1 MNRKLW
7 RVFAGLCAL
16 TLAAV
21 WAAPA
26 SAQTSETKEKPAM
39 YSYIGNWDIPRAHW
53 ADMEK
58 ANTADQKILDKAM
71 ASGTIVGYGNDVIL
85 VHQPDGE
92 THDDWWSAMSMAGL
106 LNVLDQ
112 FYKSSST
119 TSPVLASATKHWDAI
134 YVSRY
139 YNWRSGSWKDAYTRG
154 SYYRLK
160 ADAPTDAVGTLSKI
174 LIVPL
179 MEKLLADGTIVEYE
193 IDTEAVH
200 TEAPSGFWLFYI
212 APNAAGLDKASAARQ
227 EAVQAN
233 PLGFGAFGPMTDSTV
248 HRDFLSRTNATYK

>member
-21 WAAPA
+21 WTAPA
-26 SAQTSETKEKPAM
+26 SAQMSESKEKPAM

-85 VHQPDGE
+85 VHQADGE

-106 LNVLDQ
+106 VNVLEQ
-112 FYKSSST
+112 FYKSGNSV
-119 TSPVLASATKHWDAI
+119 SPVLEGAKKHWDNI
-134 YVSRY
+134 YVSRH
-139 YNWRSGSWKDAYTRG
+139 YNWHAGSWKN
-154 SYYRLK
+154 
-160 ADAPTDAVGTLSKI
+160 V
-174 LIVPL
+174 
-179 MEKLLADGTIVEYE
+179 
-193 IDTEAVH
+193 
-200 TEAPSGFWLFYI
+200 
-212 APNAAGLDKASAARQ
+212 
-227 EAVQAN
+227 
-233 PLGFGAFGPMTDSTV
+233 
-248 HRDFLSRTNATYK
+248 